1 MSKNV
6 KGTYM
11 STNGSSHTGPAS
23 EFLADLSL
31 VDHHVHGVVRDNP
44 TAEAFSN
51 MITESDR
58 TPKSIE
64 VALNSQVGF
73 AVRRWAAPLIGA
85 PAHISADEYFK
96 HRISVGSEFV
106 NSTLLKAANIGHYF
120 LETGYRGDEIH
131 GVEGMKAVTGST
143 VSEIIRI
150 ESVAEALARSGSTA
164 STFASD
170 FVTALAAASKN
181 AIGLKSI
188 VAYRIG
194 LDFDPTRPTAQEVE
208 AAAGRWLKEVEA
220 TGVARVADPVLI
232 RFLIWTG
239 ADLRLPFQFH
249 IGYGDPDLNLHK
261 CDPLLMT
268 DLIRAFE
275 KLEIPILLLH
285 TYPYQRN
292 AGYLAQMFNNVYLD
306 VGLAINYS
314 GARSGAI
321 IAETLE
327 LAPFHKILFSSDAWG
342 LSELTFLGAHL
353 FRRGLG
359 RTLDSFVTDDEWSPA
374 DAIKVAKAI
383 GHDNALAAYRL

>member
-1 MSKNV
+1 
-6 KGTYM
+6 
-11 STNGSSHTGPAS
+11 
-23 EFLADLSL
+23 
-31 VDHHVHGVVRDNP
+31 
-44 TAEAFSN
+44 
-51 MITESDR
+51 
-58 TPKSIE
+58 
-64 VALNSQVGF
+64 
-73 AVRRWAAPLIGA
+73 
-85 PAHISADEYFK
+85 
-96 HRISVGSEFV
+96 
-106 NSTLLKAANIGHYF
+106 
-120 LETGYRGDEIH
+120 
-131 GVEGMKAVTGST
+131 
-143 VSEIIRI
+143 
-150 ESVAEALARSGSTA
+150 
-164 STFASD
+164 
-170 FVTALAAASKN
+170 
-181 AIGLKSI
+181 
-188 VAYRIG
+188 
-194 LDFDPTRPTAQEVE
+194 
-208 AAAGRWLKEVEA
+208 
-220 TGVARVADPVLI
+220 
-232 RFLIWTG
+232 
-239 ADLRLPFQFH
+239 
-249 IGYGDPDLNLHK
+249 
-261 CDPLLMT
+261 MT